1 MGITYLS
8 HPLDENTPSYANR
21 DEVILKAKS
30 SISDGETANTTDIR
44 ITNNHIGT
52 HIDVPKH
59 FYDKGR
65 TLTDVHPKEW
75 FFKNPVLI
83 DIPCEEGRLISDED
97 FAKAK
102 IDKDVD
108 FLILRTGF
116 ENFRLQD
123 KYWNGYPGISEKA
136 CIYLRNNF
144 NNLRAIGF
152 DFISLTSPLFKE
164 EGKKAHLSFLDE
176 SSDRGIFIIEDMKI
190 AHLAESPEKVIVAP
204 LLLNNGNGGPVTIIV
219 YQDA

>member
-1 MGITYLS
+1 MEITYLS
-8 HPLDENTPSYANR
+8 HPIDESTPSYGNR
-21 DEVILKAKS
+21 DEIILKAKS

-59 FYDKGR
+59 FYDNGR

-75 FFKNPVLI
+75 FFENPTLI
-83 DIPCEEGRLISDED
+83 DIPCERGRLISEED
-97 FAKAK
+97 FMKANVHK
-102 IDKDVD
+102 NTD

-116 ENFRLQD
+116 EKFRLQD
-123 KYWNGYPGISEKA
+123 KYWNGYPGISEEA
-136 CIYLRNNF
+136 CIYLRENF
-144 NNLRAIGF
+144 KNLRAIGF

-176 SSDRGIFIIEDMKI
+176 SSGRGIFIIEDMKI
-190 AHLAESPEKVIVAP
+190 AHLNKNPEKVIISP
-204 LLLNNGNGGPVTIIV
+204 LLLDNGNGGPVTIF
-219 YQDA
+219 AF